1 MDSCTKNAVG
11 ANYLA
16 EIEKRLKARSDAPAA
31 GSLSIRKCGES
42 DIPGVIEMMAKLGI
56 PLTPG
61 DVIPLLKFGELWCL
75 DNDGTVVATGGWL
88 THGADSVWVGL
99 IMTLPEWRNLSIGT
113 CLTKLVL
120 ERTADCPVRMLDAS
134 DMGEPIY
141 RRLGFRECAKVHLLD
156 VPSGNSPA
164 SRFVWRQMREDDFP
178 LPGTDEKDPAH
189 RYIFGNN
196 RELCRTQE
204 KDGSIVA
211 WFLGCEKGSHVHIG
225 QIYAEDEDMAV
236 DAFHAAREM
245 LPGRKLTLS
254 VPPTQA
260 KLFAAVGA
268 AGATLI
274 RIHTRMYLADH
285 PVAPVPYG
293 IRSSAGP
300 DFG

>member
-1 MDSCTKNAVG
+1 MKECAEPAAIAD
-11 ANYLA
+11 YIR
-16 EIEKRLKARSDAPAA
+16 EIEKNLETRVDTPKV
-31 GSLSIRKCGES
+31 GKLSIRKCGEA
-42 DIPGVIEMMAKLGI
+42 DIPGVIAMMAELGI
-56 PLTPG
+56 PITAG

-75 DNDGTVVATGGWL
+75 DNSGVIVATGGWL
-88 THGADSVWVGL
+88 THGEDSAWIGM
-99 IMTLPEWRNLSIGT
+99 IMTVPAWRKLSIAT
-113 CLTKLVL
+113 CFMKLVL

-141 RRLGFRECAKVHLLD
+141 RRLGFEECAKVHLLE
-156 VPSGNSPA
+156 VPVGTSPA
-164 SRFVWRQMREDDFP
+164 PRFAWRPMREADFP
-178 LPGTDEKDPAH
+178 LPGTCDKDPAH

-196 RELCRTQE
+196 RELCRALE
-204 KDGSIVA
+204 KDGRIVA

-254 VPPTQA
+254 VPPMQK
-260 KLFAAVGA
+260 KLFAAVTA

-274 RIHTRMYLADH
+274 RIHTRMYLAKH
-285 PVAPVPYG
+285 PVPPVPSG